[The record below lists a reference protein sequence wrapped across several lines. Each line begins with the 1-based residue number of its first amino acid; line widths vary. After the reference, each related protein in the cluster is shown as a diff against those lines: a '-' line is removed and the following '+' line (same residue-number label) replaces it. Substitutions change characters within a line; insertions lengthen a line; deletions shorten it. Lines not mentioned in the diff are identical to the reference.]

1 MRAIVSRRYGEL
13 ALEEIDAPEPGPE
26 HVLVRVRAAGV
37 NPLDYH
43 ELRGTPRFAR
53 VVLGLRRPKHARR
66 GVDVAGTVEAVGA
79 EVTSIG
85 PGDNVY
91 GIGRGSFGELVRATE
106 NVLAPKPAQ
115 LSFEEAAAIPV
126 AAVTALEAVR
136 ERGGLRPGQSVLVNG
151 ASGGVGT
158 FAVQIAKSMGAHV
171 TGVCSTRN
179 VELVRSL
186 GADEVVDYTTEDFAR
201 RGGRY
206 DVVFDLIGNHSITE
220 VRSVMTPKGTAVLI
234 GGGSI
239 GHLIQA
245 FFLNPFVSQR
255 LLSFVAKI
263 DRESLSALAELAEAG
278 KLTPVVDRTYPLD
291 EAADAIRY
299 LETGH
304 ARGKVVVNVS

>member
-13 ALEEIDAPEPGPE
+13 ALEEIDAPELGPE

-158 FAVQIAKSMGAHV
+158 FAVQIVKALGGEV

-179 VELVRSL
+179 LELVRSL
-186 GADEVVDYTTEDFAR
+186 GADRVLDYTDGHFASAGRHDLVVNCAEGRSLADLR
-201 RGGRY
+201 RVLAPGGKIVLVTGSLAQMAASAMRR
-206 DVVFDLIGNHSITE
+206 DVVGFIADVTRERLVFLSGLVE
-220 VRSVMTPKGTAVLI
+220 A
-234 GGGSI
+234 
-239 GHLIQA
+239 GHLRPVIE
-245 FFLNPFVSQR
+245 R
-255 LLSFVAKI
+255 TY
-263 DRESLSALAELAEAG
+263 ELEHTAEA
-278 KLTPVVDRTYPLD
+278 
-291 EAADAIRY
+291 IRHV
-299 LETGH
+299 ESHHT
-304 ARGKVVVNVS
+304 RGKVVVVP

>member
-158 FAVQIAKSMGAHV
+158 FGVQIVKALGGEV

-179 VELVRSL
+179 LELVRSL
-186 GADEVVDYTTEDFAR
+186 GADRVLDYTDGHFASAGRHDLVVNCAEGRSLGDLR
-201 RGGRY
+201 RVLAPGGKIVLVTGSLAQMAASATRR
-206 DVVFDLIGNHSITE
+206 DVVGFIADVTRERLVFLSGLVE
-220 VRSVMTPKGTAVLI
+220 A
-234 GGGSI
+234 
-239 GHLIQA
+239 GHLRPVIE
-245 FFLNPFVSQR
+245 R
-255 LLSFVAKI
+255 TY
-263 DRESLSALAELAEAG
+263 ELEHTAEA
-278 KLTPVVDRTYPLD
+278 
-291 EAADAIRY
+291 IRHV
-299 LETGH
+299 ESHHT
-304 ARGKVVVNVS
+304 RGKVVVVP

>member
-53 VVLGLRRPKHARR
+53 VMLGLRRPKHARR

-158 FAVQIAKSMGAHV
+158 FGVQIVKALGGEV

-179 VELVRSL
+179 LELVRSL
-186 GADEVVDYTTEDFAR
+186 GADRVLDYTDGHFASAGRHDLVVNCAEGRSLADLR
-201 RGGRY
+201 RVLVPGGKIVLVTGSLAQMAASATRR
-206 DVVFDLIGNHSITE
+206 DVVGFIADVTRERLVFLSGLVE
-220 VRSVMTPKGTAVLI
+220 A
-234 GGGSI
+234 
-239 GHLIQA
+239 GHLRPVIE
-245 FFLNPFVSQR
+245 R
-255 LLSFVAKI
+255 TY
-263 DRESLSALAELAEAG
+263 ELEHTAEA
-278 KLTPVVDRTYPLD
+278 
-291 EAADAIRY
+291 IRHV
-299 LETGH
+299 ESHHT
-304 ARGKVVVNVS
+304 RGKVVVVP

>member
-66 GVDVAGTVEAVGA
+66 GLDVAGTVEAVGA

-85 PGDNVY
+85 PGDDVY

-158 FAVQIAKSMGAHV
+158 FAVQIVKALGGEV

-179 VELVRSL
+179 LELVRSL
-186 GADEVVDYTTEDFAR
+186 GADRVLDYTDGHFASAGRHDLVVNCAEGRSLGDLR
-201 RGGRY
+201 RVLAPGGKIVLVTGSLAQMAASATRR
-206 DVVFDLIGNHSITE
+206 DVVGFIADVTRERLVFLSGLVE
-220 VRSVMTPKGTAVLI
+220 A
-234 GGGSI
+234 
-239 GHLIQA
+239 GHLRPVIE
-245 FFLNPFVSQR
+245 R
-255 LLSFVAKI
+255 TY
-263 DRESLSALAELAEAG
+263 ELEHTAEA
-278 KLTPVVDRTYPLD
+278 
-291 EAADAIRY
+291 IRHV
-299 LETGH
+299 ESHHT
-304 ARGKVVVNVS
+304 RGKVVVVP

>member
-136 ERGGLRPGQSVLVNG
+136 ERGGLQPGQSVLVNG

-158 FAVQIAKSMGAHV
+158 FAVQIVKALGGEV

-179 VELVRSL
+179 LELVRSL
-186 GADEVVDYTTEDFAR
+186 GADRVLDYTDGHFASAGRHDLVVNCAEGRSLADLR
-201 RGGRY
+201 RVLAPGGKIVLVTGSLAQMAASAMRR
-206 DVVFDLIGNHSITE
+206 DVVGFIADVTRERLVFLSGLVE
-220 VRSVMTPKGTAVLI
+220 A
-234 GGGSI
+234 
-239 GHLIQA
+239 GHLRPVIE
-245 FFLNPFVSQR
+245 R
-255 LLSFVAKI
+255 TY
-263 DRESLSALAELAEAG
+263 ELEHTAEA
-278 KLTPVVDRTYPLD
+278 
-291 EAADAIRY
+291 IRHV
-299 LETGH
+299 ESHHT
-304 ARGKVVVNVS
+304 RGKVVVVP

>member
-158 FAVQIAKSMGAHV
+158 FAVQIVKALGGEV

-179 VELVRSL
+179 LELVRSL
-186 GADEVVDYTTEDFAR
+186 GADRVLDYTDGHFASAGRHDLVVNCAEGRSLADLR
-201 RGGRY
+201 RVLVPGGKIVLVTGSLAQMAASAMRR
-206 DVVFDLIGNHSITE
+206 DVVGFIADVTRERLVFLSGLVE
-220 VRSVMTPKGTAVLI
+220 A
-234 GGGSI
+234 
-239 GHLIQA
+239 GHLRPVIE
-245 FFLNPFVSQR
+245 R
-255 LLSFVAKI
+255 TY
-263 DRESLSALAELAEAG
+263 ELEHTAEA
-278 KLTPVVDRTYPLD
+278 
-291 EAADAIRY
+291 IRHV
-299 LETGH
+299 ESHHT
-304 ARGKVVVNVS
+304 RGKVVVVP

>member
-13 ALEEIDAPEPGPE
+13 ALEEIDAPELGPE

-85 PGDNVY
+85 PGDDVY

-158 FAVQIAKSMGAHV
+158 FAVQIVKALGGEV

-179 VELVRSL
+179 LELVRSL
-186 GADEVVDYTTEDFAR
+186 GADRVLDYTDGHFASAGRHDLVVNCAEGRSLGDLR
-201 RGGRY
+201 RVLAPGGKIVLVTGSLAQMAASATRR
-206 DVVFDLIGNHSITE
+206 DVVGFIADVTRERLVFLSGLVE
-220 VRSVMTPKGTAVLI
+220 A
-234 GGGSI
+234 
-239 GHLIQA
+239 GHLRPVIE
-245 FFLNPFVSQR
+245 R
-255 LLSFVAKI
+255 TY
-263 DRESLSALAELAEAG
+263 ELEHTAEA
-278 KLTPVVDRTYPLD
+278 
-291 EAADAIRY
+291 IRHV
-299 LETGH
+299 ESHHT
-304 ARGKVVVNVS
+304 RGKVVVVP

>member
-1 MRAIVSRRYGEL
+1 MRAIVSRRSGEL

-43 ELRGTPRFAR
+43 ELRGTPRLAR

-158 FAVQIAKSMGAHV
+158 FAVQIVKALGGEV

-179 VELVRSL
+179 LELVRSL
-186 GADEVVDYTTEDFAR
+186 GADRVLDYTDGHFASAGRHDLVVNCAEGRSLADLR
-201 RGGRY
+201 RVLAPGGKIVLVTGSLAQMAASATRR
-206 DVVFDLIGNHSITE
+206 DVVGFIADVTRERLVFLSGLVE
-220 VRSVMTPKGTAVLI
+220 A
-234 GGGSI
+234 
-239 GHLIQA
+239 GHLRPVIE
-245 FFLNPFVSQR
+245 R
-255 LLSFVAKI
+255 TY
-263 DRESLSALAELAEAG
+263 ELEHTAEA
-278 KLTPVVDRTYPLD
+278 
-291 EAADAIRY
+291 IRHV
-299 LETGH
+299 ESHHT
-304 ARGKVVVNVS
+304 RGKVVVVP

>member
-158 FAVQIAKSMGAHV
+158 FAVQIVKALGGEV

-179 VELVRSL
+179 LELVRLL
-186 GADEVVDYTTEDFAR
+186 GADRVLDYTDGHFASAGRHDLVVNCAEGRSLADLR
-201 RGGRY
+201 RVLAPGGKIVLVTGSLAQMAASATRR
-206 DVVFDLIGNHSITE
+206 DVVGFIADVTRERLVFLSGLVE
-220 VRSVMTPKGTAVLI
+220 A
-234 GGGSI
+234 
-239 GHLIQA
+239 GHLRPVIE
-245 FFLNPFVSQR
+245 R
-255 LLSFVAKI
+255 TY
-263 DRESLSALAELAEAG
+263 ELEHTAEA
-278 KLTPVVDRTYPLD
+278 
-291 EAADAIRY
+291 IRHV
-299 LETGH
+299 ESHHT
-304 ARGKVVVNVS
+304 RGKVVVVP